1 MAENPN
7 EYETISVLR
16 ELRNSLRR
24 HREPLTA
31 GKAAIVEN
39 FLSLS
44 FLQAANY
51 LFPLIFLPYLL
62 RVVGYE
68 KYGLIAFAQSLVVY
82 FVTLTDYGFNL
93 SATRDISLHKD
104 DKSKVSQIF
113 LSVLLIKIVLM
124 LVGLAI
130 FSCIVF
136 MIAKF
141 AANWL
146 LYFFTFGVVLGR
158 VLFPVWFFQGIEQMK
173 YITVA
178 TFTEKL
184 AFTLLLFV
192 FIRQPSQYLYV
203 PLLISIGAVVS
214 GVVGLTVAMSK
225 IQARRIFPQ
234 WKEIVAQLKGGW
246 HVFISTVSVNAYT
259 ATRVFAVGLFA
270 TPAIT
275 GAYALAEKLM
285 SVIQTFP
292 LASFLQ
298 ALFPRFTDLYAKN
311 RARCAHLVY
320 ELQRYT
326 IYAYMV
332 VLPPVFFFAPF
343 IVETVSGSASSEA
356 VAVLRVLLI
365 GVLVINANAFR
376 IQFVLVA
383 GLDRL
388 YSRIHVL
395 ASLIG
400 IVLVFLS
407 TYFFSYMGPP
417 VSIVFIELLV
427 LIFTVRGLRQSFI
440 KEGRVS
446 HNVVAR

>member
-7 EYETISVLR
+7 ENETVSVLR

-31 GKAAIVEN
+31 GKSAIVEN

-82 FVTLTDYGFNL
+82 FVALTDYGFNL

-104 DKSKVSQIF
+104 DKGKVSQIF
-113 LSVLLIKIVLM
+113 LSVLLIKSVLM

-178 TFTEKL
+178 TFAEKL
-184 AFTLLLFV
+184 TFTLLLFV

-234 WKEIVAQLKGGW
+234 RNEIAAQLKGGW
-246 HVFISTVSVNAYT
+246 HVFISTVSVNAYS
-259 ATRVFAVGLFA
+259 ATRVFAIGLFA
-270 TPAIT
+270 SPAIT

-292 LASFLQ
+292 LASLQQAVYPRLSALYATNQMRSFELMRALQRITTLAYVCISPVVFALAPIITRIVSGKDSLQ
-298 ALFPRFTDLYAKN
+298 ATLALRLLIVA
-311 RARCAHLVY
+311 
-320 ELQRYT
+320 
-326 IYAYMV
+326 
-332 VLPPVFFFAPF
+332 VFF
-343 IVETVSGSASSEA
+343 
-356 VAVLRVLLI
+356 
-365 GVLVINANAFR
+365 INANAFR
-376 IQFVLVA
+376 VQFLLVSSR
-383 GLDRL
+383 DSV
-388 YSRIHVL
+388 YSKIHVL
-395 ASLIG
+395 AGLAGIPLVIVGAYLWSYVGTAVALIA
-400 IVLVFLS
+400 ISILVYVM
-407 TYFFSYMGPP
+407 TP
-417 VSIVFIELLV
+417 VDPQVK
-427 LIFTVRGLRQSFI
+427 TVQAKS
-440 KEGRVS
+440 
-446 HNVVAR
+446 

>member
-7 EYETISVLR
+7 ENETASVLR
-16 ELRNSLRR
+16 ELRNSLRW

-31 GKAAIVEN
+31 GKAVIVEN

-104 DKSKVSQIF
+104 DKGKVSQIF

-178 TFTEKL
+178 TFAEKL
-184 AFTLLLFV
+184 TFTLLLFV

-225 IQARRIFPQ
+225 IQTRQTFPQ
-234 WKEIVAQLKGGW
+234 WKEIAVQLKGGW

-270 TPAIT
+270 NPAIT

-292 LASFLQ
+292 LASLLR
-298 ALFPRFTDLYAKN
+298 ALFPRLTDLYGKN
-311 RARCAHLVY
+311 RARCVRLVQA
-320 ELQRYT
+320 LQRYT
-326 IYAYMV
+326 IFAHMIL
-332 VLPPVFFFAPF
+332 LPPIIFFAPF
-343 IVETVSGSASSEA
+343 IVRVVSGATSPQA
-356 VAVLRVLLI
+356 VAALRVLL
-365 GVLVINANAFR
+365 VAVFVINANAFR

-383 GLDRL
+383 GLDRF

-395 ASLIG
+395 TSSVG
-400 IVLVFLS
+400 IVAIFLS
-407 TYFFSYMGPP
+407 AYYFSYMGPA
-417 VSIVFIELLV
+417 VSLVFIESIA
-427 LIFTVRGLRQSFI
+427 LILTVYALRQSHVL
-440 KEGRVS
+440 EELDSRASRAG
-446 HNVVAR
+446 